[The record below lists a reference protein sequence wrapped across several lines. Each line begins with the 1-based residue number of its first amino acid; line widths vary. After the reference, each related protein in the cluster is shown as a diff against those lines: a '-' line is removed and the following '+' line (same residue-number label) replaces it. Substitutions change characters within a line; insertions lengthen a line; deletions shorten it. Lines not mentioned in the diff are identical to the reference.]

1 MGRGRAGW
9 RIEGIRKSKVER
21 RDLLTIQRQLETG
34 NWWRNQTSQV
44 RVLFLQLSLGSGAGV
59 QDCSRQAVDP
69 AQRKCR
75 TRSTA
80 FRGWTGQG

>member
-1 MGRGRAGW
+1 MAWGRAGW

-34 NWWRNQTSQV
+34 NWWRHQTSHEGAFSPV
-44 RVLFLQLSLGSGAGV
+44 SLGSGAGV

-75 TRSTA
+75 TRSNA